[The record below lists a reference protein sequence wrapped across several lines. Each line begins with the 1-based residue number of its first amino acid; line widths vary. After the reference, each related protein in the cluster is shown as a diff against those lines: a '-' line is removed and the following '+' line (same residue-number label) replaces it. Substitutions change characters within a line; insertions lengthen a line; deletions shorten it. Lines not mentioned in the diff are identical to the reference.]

1 MPKYVGQM
9 MKNLIKIV
17 LEGGKHSDKFVWKF
31 EKIKRPTN
39 IGGPP
44 YKPT

>member
-17 LEGGKHSDKFVWKF
+17 LEGGKTQGQVCVGIWKNQ
-31 EKIKRPTN
+31 KAH
-39 IGGPP
+39 
-44 YKPT
+44 